1 MREGWDISRRIVKF
15 LSFEVETANI
25 LFDRHDGSVCVD
37 ALAKHLGIEV
47 HKMELSTSPVYRNGK
62 KRLVFLKGPAG

>member
-1 MREGWDISRRIVKF
+1 MKF

-25 LFDRHDGSVCVD
+25 LFDRHDGSVCVN

-47 HKMELSTSPVYRNGK
+47 HKMELSSSPVYGNGK
-62 KRLVFLKGPAG
+62 RDWLS